1 MNYHITS
8 LLISLVAV
16 LVYPALFIWAVNTL
30 FACGIPL
37 TFKTWLASL
46 VLFLSVRFFV
56 NKTYTPPDDYYDYE
70 SDEDEDEDE
79 DYEDEE
85 EDDDDD
91 DDDNPPPHRRHIRRV
106 K

>member
-8 LLISLVAV
+8 LLISFVAI

-37 TFKTWLASL
+37 TLKTWLASL
-46 VLFLSVRFFV
+46 VLFLSVRFFA
-56 NKTYTPPDDYYDYE
+56 NKTYTPPDYYNYE
-70 SDEDEDEDE
+70 SDEDEDEE
-79 DYEDEE
+79 YEDEDE
-85 EDDDDD
+85 YDDDD
-91 DDDNPPPHRRHIRRV
+91 PPPRGHIRRV